1 MLLWPLSFSGELEFY
16 FWFQFIKRRS
26 GKLRA
31 GAQSPANYRARAVGS
46 LQGVHYMLTAW
57 AGGSNSLPMTGV
69 GDTLVQ
75 GVSYFLAISLPAL
88 ALMWNIQGPG
98 GSRAPRAL
106 CSGVSLSGIKNRAF
120 STSADPG
127 RERPGQGS
135 HVPRR
140 SGMDASSLC
149 WNRVPAHPPSA

>member
-26 GKLRA
+26 GKLRV
-31 GAQSPANYRARAVGS
+31 GAQSPANYRARAVGR

-75 GVSYFLAISLPAL
+75 VVMTGVGDTLVQGVSYFLA
-88 ALMWNIQGPG
+88 
-98 GSRAPRAL
+98 
-106 CSGVSLSGIKNRAF
+106 CSGPNVEY
-120 STSADPG
+120 PG
-127 RERPGQGS
+127 AWRKPGTQGTLF
-135 HVPRR
+135 R
-140 SGMDASSLC
+140 GFTIWD
-149 WNRVPAHPPSA
+149 